1 MANNFNSNTNYQ
13 ISSTS
18 QSIFKPTQT
27 QSQTQSKQL
36 INNNTMPILI
46 FVRLILHVIFLYLL
60 LTSKTYKN
68 LYDSDTKRFYIL
80 LNLFLTYVIIIYI
93 IYGIVKSKKYI
104 LQIINNP
111 IYRACFV
118 ILTVL
123 FFVYVIST
131 LQLTYILIN
140 IDEYKCKEICPL
152 THYFTL
158 IQIVFIF
165 VSLSFFYKKNH

>member
-13 ISSTS
+13 ISTTS
-18 QSIFKPTQT
+18 QGIFEPKQL
-27 QSQTQSKQL
+27 QSQSQSKQL
-36 INNNTMPILI
+36 INNTMPILI

-68 LYDSDTKRFYIL
+68 LFDSDTKRFYII

-93 IYGIVKSKKYI
+93 IYAIVKSKKYI
-104 LQIINNP
+104 LQIINNS

-118 ILTVL
+118 VLTVL
-123 FFVYVIST
+123 FFVYIIST

-140 IDEYKCKEICPL
+140 IDENKCKEICPL